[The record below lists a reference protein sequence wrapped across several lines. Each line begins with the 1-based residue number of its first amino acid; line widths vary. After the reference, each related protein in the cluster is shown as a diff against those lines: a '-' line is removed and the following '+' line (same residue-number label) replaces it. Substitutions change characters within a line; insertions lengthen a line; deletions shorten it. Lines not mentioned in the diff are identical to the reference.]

1 MTAEGD
7 HKHDPD
13 AAGDPLS
20 QHVAHTVETVAS
32 VHSRVQGQVTR
43 HQRAIDVLT
52 AALGRP
58 RTLYIIIGIV
68 AGWCIGNSLLT
79 SPIDPPPFFWLQG
92 SMGLSAIL
100 MATVILI
107 TQNRQTREAEQ
118 RAQLDLQVNLL
129 VEKKVAKLI
138 DLIEELRRDLPNV
151 KNRVDE
157 AANAMTK
164 TVDAVAVLSALE
176 QTIDDPTGPKQ
187 APVSHQSK

>member
-1 MTAEGD
+1 VTTES
-7 HKHDPD
+7 DPQGS
-13 AAGDPLS
+13 GDPLA

-32 VHSRVQGQVTR
+32 VHSRVAGQVTR
-43 HQRAIDVLT
+43 HQRAIDVFT

-58 RTLYIIIGIV
+58 RTLYIIIVIV
-68 AGWCIGNSLLT
+68 GGWCGGNTLLA
-79 SPIDPPPFFWLQG
+79 SRIDPPPFFWLQG
-92 SMGLSAIL
+92 CMGLSAIL

-118 RAQLDLQVNLL
+118 RAQLHLQVNLL

-138 DLIEELRRDLPNV
+138 DLLEELRRDLPNV

-157 AANAMTK
+157 SAKAMTE

-176 QTIDDPTGPKQ
+176 QTIDDSASQKPGPG
-187 APVSHQSK
+187 

>member
-1 MTAEGD
+1 M
-7 HKHDPD
+7 
-13 AAGDPLS
+13 GDPLS

-32 VHSRVQGQVTR
+32 VHTRVQRQATR
-43 HQRAIDVLT
+43 HQRAIDLFT

-58 RTLYIIIGIV
+58 RTLYIIIAIV
-68 AGWCIGNSLLT
+68 GGWCAGNALAIF
-79 SPIDPPPFFWLQG
+79 PIDPPPFFWLQG
-92 SMGLSAIL
+92 GMGLSAIL

-138 DLIEELRRDLPNV
+138 DLLEELRRDLPNV
-151 KNRVDE
+151 KNRVDQ
-157 AANAMTK
+157 AANAMTE

-176 QTIDDPTGPKQ
+176 QTIDDPGGPKPEP
-187 APVSHQSK
+187 APHESK